1 MDPLLCSAQCCC
13 RAPKPLLLAS
23 PFTSCSNLAQS
34 NLKRLM
40 ENDTGWMC
48 EILSTYFQ
56 SRDPFTVAI
65 SVKYVS
71 IWTALTERMCKR
83 AFRIEF
89 SNECNFLADSFSAT
103 WVRFHS
109 ARRRQKRRQQN
120 LKRLNLVWRRRRL
133 SAKRQGR
140 FLMVSFSYYLFHDIT
155 CLSPF

>member
-1 MDPLLCSAQCCC
+1 
-13 RAPKPLLLAS
+13 
-23 PFTSCSNLAQS
+23 
-34 NLKRLM
+34 
-40 ENDTGWMC
+40 MC

-103 WVRFHS
+103 
-109 ARRRQKRRQQN
+109 
-120 LKRLNLVWRRRRL
+120 
-133 SAKRQGR
+133 
-140 FLMVSFSYYLFHDIT
+140 
-155 CLSPF
+155 